1 MTNNDKQLVFDFDAP
16 VLAAVEAAG
25 GPQDIARPNDF
36 QLRQAVLAH
45 LVRNHVT
52 GAALRV
58 PSCRRKFQAD
68 IAAYWSEAAGRINQ
82 ISCCAMIDIH
92 TDRAG
97 CLPECTD
104 RSGVAR
110 ELIELRRHKQ
120 QLEARIRETEPELR
134 ETDELFAEFQSY
146 AYSRSADAEYHK
158 VCRRLAVLHQ
168 ALFKGTR
175 MERLSRAGVADFLYL
190 AVPENLIAPEELF
203 DGWGLWYVT
212 PELTVREVK
221 PAVRQDC
228 DELSRRHLVQNIG
241 QAALNSVLFAQGV
254 RLDGMGAV
262 HFTRPPRRR
271 RQ

>member
-58 PSCRRKFQAD
+58 PSRRRKFQAD

-82 ISCCAMIDIH
+82 ISCCAMVDIH

-104 RSGVAR
+104 RSGVTR
-110 ELIELRRHKQ
+110 ELIELRRRKQ
-120 QLEARIRETEPELR
+120 QLEARIRETEP
-134 ETDELFAEFQSY
+134 
-146 AYSRSADAEYHK
+146 
-158 VCRRLAVLHQ
+158 
-168 ALFKGTR
+168 
-175 MERLSRAGVADFLYL
+175 
-190 AVPENLIAPEELF
+190 
-203 DGWGLWYVT
+203 
-212 PELTVREVK
+212 
-221 PAVRQDC
+221 
-228 DELSRRHLVQNIG
+228 
-241 QAALNSVLFAQGV
+241 
-254 RLDGMGAV
+254 
-262 HFTRPPRRR
+262 
-271 RQ
+271 